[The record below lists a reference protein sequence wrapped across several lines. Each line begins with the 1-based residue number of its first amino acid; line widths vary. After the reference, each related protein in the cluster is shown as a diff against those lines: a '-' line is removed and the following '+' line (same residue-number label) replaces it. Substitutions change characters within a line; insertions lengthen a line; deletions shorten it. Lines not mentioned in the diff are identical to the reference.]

1 MVSCGIIYTEY
12 LGEHADHYNCHC
24 CYFVYVSNTTFWIRF
39 SNRIDFDKTAAANV
53 AEEKVDLRREA
64 TQR

>member
-1 MVSCGIIYTEY
+1 MVVDTLKGIMYKFAW
-12 LGEHADHYNCHC
+12 G
-24 CYFVYVSNTTFWIRF
+24 FRF